1 VIEGQ
6 PTEPERNTQTNETP
20 DDKRSHR
27 FIAGFVIGAFLGF
40 LEALVGDSLIE
51 AAVFA
56 VICGTIIGGIGA
68 IWGRRA
74 LDSILHF
81 LSR

>member
-1 VIEGQ
+1 MK
-6 PTEPERNTQTNETP
+6 TP

-56 VICGTIIGGIGA
+56 IICGTVIGSVGA
-68 IWGRRA
+68 IWGGRA
-74 LDSILHF
+74 LDSVLDF
-81 LSR
+81 LSH